1 MVCDKEEAA
10 EEEEAEEEE
19 PGYRIKN
26 SNPTQRCGESQSAK
40 KNIHY
45 PPTPPHCS
53 GSLAGIIGLA
63 NYGGVKLSNWVRQR
77 Q

>member
-40 KNIHY
+40 KTYIIL
-45 PPTPPHCS
+45 PHPHTVR
-53 GSLAGIIGLA
+53 GLLP
-63 NYGGVKLSNWVRQR
+63 G
-77 Q
+77 